1 MKQGGSP
8 MTGIRLRPLVR
19 AYRALA
25 YVTGVL
31 IIVLCFAGIPLQV
44 AGHPALVKYVGQ
56 VHGFLYIIY
65 VIVAFLLAVK
75 LRMGP
80 VRSVILMLAGT
91 IPVMTFVV
99 ERWTTRRFINPAFA
113 AEAEQASGTT
123 PRAPARS

>member
-1 MKQGGSP
+1 MKQKGGP
-8 MTGIRLRPLVR
+8 MKGIGLRPLVLT
-19 AYRALA
+19 YRALA

-31 IIVLCFAGIPLQV
+31 IIVLCFVGIPLQF
-44 AGHPALVKYVGQ
+44 AHHPWIVQYVGQ

-75 LRMGP
+75 LRMRP

-99 ERWTTRRFINPAFA
+99 ERWATHRFINPALA
-113 AEAEQASGTT
+113 AEAGQASGTA